1 MKLYAFFF
9 AGPRLS
15 LFRLRKLFP
24 AIVLAILLS
33 TLACSEKEQ
42 SRPDPAV
49 PVKTAFATQKDVPEE
64 MSAIGTVEASSIV
77 NISSRVDG
85 QVMKIHIREGQDV
98 EQGQVLI
105 DIDDRPYQTM
115 LASARSNLER
125 DRVKL
130 QKAKIDAKRYADLLR
145 KDYVTKSQA
154 EQTQA
159 DAESLEA
166 IIRGDEAAV
175 DNAALNVSYCRIT
188 SPVNGRTGEILINE
202 GNLVK
207 SGDNTKAL
215 MVIHQMEPVYVRFS
229 VPEQNLPKIQSLLTD
244 HTLTV
249 LAAPP
254 GNKDQTQTAEGRL
267 TFTDNTIN
275 PDTGTIHLKAEFDNT
290 DNRLWPGQFVNVTLM
305 LGMRSRAVVVPSA
318 AVLMGQQGNFI
329 FVVKSDM
336 TVESRNVTPGPQIN
350 TETVIEEGIV
360 PGEQVVIEGQLRL
373 VPGAKAVVKNDAQPA
388 GDSHK

>member
-1 MKLYAFFF
+1 ML
-9 AGPRLS
+9 
-15 LFRLRKLFP
+15 
-24 AIVLAILLS
+24 AIVLL

-42 SRPDPAV
+42 TRPEPAV

-64 MSAIGTVEASSIV
+64 MSAIGTVEASSVV
-77 NISSRVDG
+77 NITSRVDG
-85 QVMKIHIREGQDV
+85 QIMKIHIREGQDV
-98 EQGQVLI
+98 KQGQVLL
-105 DIDDRPYQTM
+105 DIDDRPYQSM
-115 LASARSNLER
+115 LESARANLAR

-130 QKAKIDAKRYADLLR
+130 QKAKIDAARYADLLR

-166 IIRGDEAAV
+166 MIRGDVAAV

-207 SGDNTKAL
+207 SGDSTKAL
-215 MVIHQMEPVYVRFS
+215 MVIHQIEPVYVRFS
-229 VPEQNLPKIQSLLTD
+229 VPEQGLPKIQSLMAN
-244 HTLTV
+244 HGLTV
-249 LAAPP
+249 IAAPP
-254 GNKDQTQTAEGRL
+254 GTKDQTQTAEGRL

-275 PDTGTIHLKAEFDNT
+275 PDTGTIHLKAEFDNK
-290 DNRLWPGQFVNVTLM
+290 DNRLWPGQFVNVTLV
-305 LGMRSRAVVVPSA
+305 LGMRTRALVAPSA
-318 AVLMGQQGNFI
+318 AILMGQQGNFI

-350 TETVIEEGIV
+350 NETVIEEGIA
-360 PGEQVVIEGQLRL
+360 PGDQVVIDGQLRL
-373 VPGAKAVVKNDAQPA
+373 VPGAKVIVKNDSQPG

>member
-1 MKLYAFFF
+1 M
-9 AGPRLS
+9 GPCPAWAR
-15 LFRLRKLFP
+15 FKKRFP
-24 AIVLAILLS
+24 VVVLAIVLSA
-33 TLACSEKEQ
+33 LACSEKEQ

-49 PVKTAFATQKDVPEE
+49 PVKTAFATQKDVPEK

-77 NISSRVDG
+77 NITSRVDG
-85 QVMKIHIREGQDV
+85 QVMKIHIREGQNV

-115 LASARSNLER
+115 LVSARANLAR

-130 QKAKIDAKRYADLLR
+130 QKAKIDAKRYADLLK

-175 DNAALNVSYCRIT
+175 DNAELNVSYCRIT
-188 SPVNGRTGEILINE
+188 SPVKGRTGEILINE

-215 MVIHQMEPVYVRFS
+215 MVIHQIEPVYVRFS
-229 VPEQNLPKIQSLLTD
+229 VPEQHLPKIQSLLTD

-275 PDTGTIHLKAEFDNT
+275 PDTGTIHLKAEFDNK
-290 DNRLWPGQFVNVTLM
+290 DHRLWPGQFVNVTLM

-318 AVLMGQQGNFI
+318 AVLIGQQGNFI
-329 FVVKSDM
+329 FVVKNDM
-336 TVESRNVTPGPQIN
+336 TVESRNVTPGPQIKN
-350 TETVIEEGIV
+350 ETVIEEGIV
-360 PGEQVVIEGQLRL
+360 PGEQVVIDGQLRL
-373 VPGAKAVVKNDAQPA
+373 VPGAEVVVKNHAQPG
-388 GDSHK
+388 GDAPE